1 MHAAAISASVNGDVI
16 NIAAGTYNESNLNPD
31 GKAITIQGTLNEDGT
46 LATTIDAQQNARVF
60 TINSGEGSG
69 TVIRDLVITGGS
81 TSDFGG
87 GIFCSSNTNPT
98 ISNCTITGNT
108 ANVEGGGICCRGSN
122 PTISN
127 CTITDNMVTIFNG
140 SGGGIR
146 SYNYQTTISSSVICS
161 NTPDQIDGVYTDSG
175 VCIEQICNTC
185 YEDADADGVLDYL
198 DQCPGYDDNADADGD
213 GTADGCDTCPE
224 DPLNTDTDS
233 DGTLDCIDGCP
244 EDPNKTEPGN
254 CGCGVAETNI
264 IGDLDCD
271 GDYDIDD
278 IYAGMD
284 SFGIETGSDCE
295 GDANADGTK
304 CWLSSICFGNGTST
318 SCKCGERQFVTCR
331 FPIFRYAFL
340 LHG

>member
-1 MHAAAISASVNGDVI
+1 STISDCTITDNAAN
-16 NIAAGTYNESNLNPD
+16 N
-31 GKAITIQGTLNEDGT
+31 
-46 LATTIDAQQNARVF
+46 
-60 TINSGEGSG
+60 
-69 TVIRDLVITGGS
+69 
-81 TSDFGG
+81 GG
-87 GIFCSSNTNPT
+87 GISCGYSYST
-98 ISNCTITGNT
+98 ISGCEISGNL
-108 ANVEGGGICCRGSN
+108 AINEGGGIYIYRDSN
-122 PTISN
+122 VTISN

-254 CGCGVAETNI
+254 CGCDLAETTTF
-264 IGDLDCD
+264 GDLDCD

-295 GDANADGTK
+295 ADANSDGTVDV
-304 CWLSSICFGNGTST
+304 LD
-318 SCKCGERQFVTCR
+318 
-331 FPIFRYAFL
+331 L
-340 LHG
+340 LKVIDGWGLCD